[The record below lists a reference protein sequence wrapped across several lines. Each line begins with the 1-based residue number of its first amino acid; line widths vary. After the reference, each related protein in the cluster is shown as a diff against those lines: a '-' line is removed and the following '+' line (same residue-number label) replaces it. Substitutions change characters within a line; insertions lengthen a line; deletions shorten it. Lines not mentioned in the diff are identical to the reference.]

1 MATAWQDRFTPL
13 ENINNGNELQNGD
26 DILSAPINAAI
37 ENSAYAKKLA
47 DSKILYE
54 HNISITGTAS
64 TIKGVGVPD
73 ETVNNSFHIYFKFLN
88 KYNTQLNSVSNLIN
102 NQYGLGSNLEINILG
117 GTIRIR
123 ANGTYIDAG
132 CFNAYK
138 IWYDIS
144 GKIRIMFVTPVIFQ
158 QPTHDYYYYI
168 PVVDSDTN
176 ITISDNVRT
185 LIA

>member
-26 DILSAPINAAI
+26 DILAAPINAAI

-54 HNISITGTAS
+54 HNISIVGTAS
-64 TIKGVGVPD
+64 TIYGVGFPD
-73 ETVNNSFHIYFKFLN
+73 ETVNNRFEIYFKFLN

-102 NQYGLGSNLEINILG
+102 NQYGIGSNLEINILG

-132 CFNAYK
+132 CFNAYQ
-138 IWYDIS
+138 IEYFN
-144 GKIRIMFVTPVIFQ
+144 GKIRIRFVTPVIFQ
-158 QPTHDYYYYI
+158 QPTHDYHYYI
-168 PVVDSDTN
+168 TVVDSDTN
-176 ITISDNVRT
+176 ITISDNIRT